1 MLGQGA
7 YAMVREAVHIESGY
21 KVAIKIYDKYKL
33 EQSDQIK
40 QSVIREI
47 KILSDM
53 SDLMGQYSTIMKL
66 YVAIDMPRQ
75 LFLIL

>member
-53 SDLMGQYSTIMKL
+53 SDLMGQDSTIMKL